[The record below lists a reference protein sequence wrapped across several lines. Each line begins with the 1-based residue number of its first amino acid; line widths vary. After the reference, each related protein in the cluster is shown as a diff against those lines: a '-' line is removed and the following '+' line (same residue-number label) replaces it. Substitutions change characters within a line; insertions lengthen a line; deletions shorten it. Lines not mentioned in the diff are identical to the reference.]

1 MKTLILILIGLG
13 LAVYFGLVDTKTIT
27 SYTGKAVNASAK
39 VVGQVADVVN
49 EEVVEGR

>member
-1 MKTLILILIGLG
+1 MKILILILIGLG
-13 LAVYFGLVDTKTIT
+13 IAVYFGVVDIKTIT

-39 VVGQVADVVN
+39 VVGKVAETVN